1 MERRG
6 GGGESLSRCRGV
18 RGRVESLYEGL
29 QLNAR
34 RLGDERRREGQAVLW
49 KTAVDGFILCC
60 DGLEVLLAV
69 ERVLEGQLVAR

>member
-1 MERRG
+1 M
-6 GGGESLSRCRGV
+6 

-29 QLNAR
+29 QLDAR
-34 RLGDERRREGQAVLW
+34 RLGDERKREEQAALW
-49 KTAVDGFILCC
+49 KMAVDGFILSC

>member
-1 MERRG
+1 M
-6 GGGESLSRCRGV
+6 

-34 RLGDERRREGQAVLW
+34 RLGDERKREEQAALW